1 MKGND
6 ISKAMSDIVNPILQP
21 LEFTKYKGS
30 DSIIFHKKTE
40 FGFNEVPLL
49 IWNYGDFFYVSLTF
63 LVQVAALNKV
73 FLPYSSY
80 VIHEDD
86 KTMTIGADINMF
98 GYQGDHKIK
107 VETEAELQ
115 EALIVLEEILT
126 KSGLTFF
133 ENFQT
138 INSIDVELNRM
149 DRPLNLYCHDI
160 VHRPIVGLTAAA
172 LNHNPEFELWVNYYR
187 ETLLKTT
194 DHRKKKFEDL
204 ILYLRSI
211 L

>member
-1 MKGND
+1 MTKND
-6 ISKAMSDIVNPILQP
+6 ISKAMIDIASPILQP
-21 LEFTKYKGS
+21 LGFAKYNGS

-63 LVQVAALNKV
+63 LVRINALNKV

-80 VIHEDD
+80 VVHEED
-86 KTMTIGADINMF
+86 KTMTIGADINTF

-115 EALIVLEEILT
+115 GALIVLEEILT
-126 KSGLTFF
+126 KNGLTFF

-138 INSIDVELNRM
+138 INSVDVELNRM
-149 DRPLNLYCHDI
+149 NRPLNLYCHDI

-172 LNHNPEFELWVNYYR
+172 LNHNPKFEFWVNYYR
-187 ETLLKTT
+187 EMLVTTT

-204 ILYLRSI
+204 VLHLRSI

>member
-1 MKGND
+1 MKKNE
-6 ISKAMSDIVNPILQP
+6 ISKAMIDLVNPILKP
-21 LEFTKYKGS
+21 LGFGKYRAS

-63 LVQVAALNKV
+63 LIRIDALNKV

-80 VIHEDD
+80 VFHEDD

-107 VETEAELQ
+107 VETEVELQ
-115 EALIVLEEILT
+115 RALILLEEILM
-126 KSGLTFF
+126 KNGLKFF

-138 INSIDVELNRM
+138 VKSVDVELNRM
-149 DRPLNLYCHDI
+149 NRPLNLYCNEVVD
-160 VHRPIVGLTAAA
+160 RPIVGITAAA
-172 LNHNPEFELWVNYYR
+172 LNHNPEFEFWVNFYR
-187 ETLLKTT
+187 EKLSKSTE
-194 DHRKKKFEDL
+194 HRKKKYEGL
-204 ILYLRSI
+204 VLHLRSI